1 MTKGISDAHSTG
13 TGQMKNRVMIVS
25 GGASGLGLAAAVKF
39 AQNGYDIL
47 LIDINEEKGRK
58 AESRIRELGGDAVFC
73 LCDISNRAHV
83 EQAAAIG
90 KERFGRADVL
100 INNAGLEIRGSIL
113 QCTEEDWDRTYDI
126 NLKGI
131 YYMTNAFVPLMMA
144 HDEACAIVNTGS
156 ILGYRAVGERAA
168 YSSSKGA
175 IETLTR
181 TMAFDLAKDDIRVN
195 CVAPGAIDTPL
206 LRGSINDSPDP
217 AATENFLNSKSVLNR
232 MGQPEE
238 VANVMYFLAS
248 DEASFVTGATYFVDG
263 GWQIM

>member
-1 MTKGISDAHSTG
+1 MNK
-13 TGQMKNRVMIVS
+13 VMIVS
-25 GGASGLGLAAAVKF
+25 GGASGLGLAAAEKF
-39 AQNGYDIL
+39 ARNGYNCVL
-47 LIDINEEKGRK
+47 VDINEEAGRRAEDKVKGH
-58 AESRIRELGGDAVFC
+58 GNDAVFVR
-73 LCDISNRAHV
+73 CDIGDKAAVNRAA
-83 EQAAAIG
+83 EIT

-113 QCTEEDWDRTYDI
+113 QCSEEDWDRTYDT

-131 YYMTNAFVPLMMA
+131 YFMSNAFVPLMMGNL
-144 HDEACAIVNTGS
+144 DGKSIINTGS
-156 ILGYRAVGERAA
+156 ILGYRVVGERAA
-168 YSSSKGA
+168 YASSKGA

-181 TMAFDLAKDDIRVN
+181 TMAFDLAKDGIRVN

-217 AATENFLNSKSVLNR
+217 AATEAFLNSKSVLNR
-232 MGQPEE
+232 MGRPEE

-248 DEASFVTGATYFVDG
+248 EEASFVTGATYFVDG

>member
-1 MTKGISDAHSTG
+1 MHNK
-13 TGQMKNRVMIVS
+13 VMIVS
-25 GGASGLGLAAAVKF
+25 GGASGLGLAAAIKF
-39 AQNGYDIL
+39 AKNGFNVVI
-47 LIDINEEKGRK
+47 IDIDEEKGKK
-58 AESRIRELGGDAVFC
+58 AENEIRSLGQEALFC
-73 LCDISNRAHV
+73 LCDISNK
-83 EQAAAIG
+83 EQVQTAAKLT
-90 KERFGRADVL
+90 KEKFGRADVL

-113 QCTEEDWDRTYDI
+113 QCEEDEWERLYNI

-131 YYMTNAFVPLMMA
+131 YYMANAFIPLMKINGKGA
-144 HDEACAIVNTGS
+144 VINTGS

-175 IETLTR
+175 IDTLTR
-181 TMAFDLAKDDIRVN
+181 SMAFDLANENIRVN

-217 AATENFLNSKSVLNR
+217 AETERFLGSKSVFNR
-232 MGQPEE
+232 MGTSEE

-263 GWQIM
+263 GWSIL

>member
-1 MTKGISDAHSTG
+1 MSNK
-13 TGQMKNRVMIVS
+13 VMIVS
-25 GGASGLGLAAAVKF
+25 GGASGLGRAAAVKF
-39 AQNGYDIL
+39 AKNGYNIT
-47 LIDINEEKGRK
+47 LIDIDEEKGK
-58 AESRIRELGGDAVFC
+58 QAEREIKDLGQDAVFC
-73 LCDISNRAHV
+73 LCDISDKDQV
-83 EQAAAIG
+83 KKAAQVT

-113 QCTEEDWDRTYDI
+113 QCTEEDWNRTYDI

-131 YYMTNAFVPLMMA
+131 YYMSKAFVPSIV
-144 HDEACAIVNTGS
+144 EQGGGAIVNTGS
-156 ILGYRAVGERAA
+156 ILGYRTVGERAA

-175 IETLTR
+175 IDTLTR
-181 TMAFDLAKDDIRVN
+181 TMAFDLAEKNIRVN

-217 AATENFLNSKSVLNR
+217 EETERVLGSNSVFQR
-232 MGQPEE
+232 MGTPEE

-263 GWQIM
+263 GWSIL